1 MNLLSHSVLLP
12 LAEGGAAHTPVVSP
26 DTGAG
31 GVFDLLWLVI
41 GLPLLGA
48 FLLLGVAPFLQ
59 GSLKA
64 SVDKHGHLVGTA
76 MAALSFV
83 LSLVLFVSLLGRD
96 AEERQIG
103 QHLWTWFETGSLN
116 VGMDLLYD
124 PLAALFLLL
133 ITGVGSLIHVYAIGY
148 MEHDPRRRRFFGYLN
163 LFVAAM
169 LTLILSANFV
179 GLFLGWEG
187 VGLASYLLIGFW
199 QHKPSAAAAAKKA
212 FVINRVGDI
221 GLSLAIALM
230 FATFGSADFSVV
242 SELAAGA
249 DQATLNALGLLLLLG
264 ACGKS
269 AQVPLQA
276 WLLDAMEGPTPVS
289 ALIHAATMVTAG
301 VYLVVRSNFIFEL
314 TPVAQTAV
322 VVVATVTLLW
332 GAILGCA
339 KDDIKKAL
347 AGSTM
352 SQIGYMMLAAGLG
365 PAGYPYAIFHLLTH
379 GFFKANMFLGA
390 GSVMHGMDDDVD
402 MRHYG
407 ALRKAMPVTFLTFA
421 MGYLAIIGFPG
432 FSGFWSKDRIIETA
446 LAENLVVGV
455 LAVIGAGITAF
466 YMTRLMLL
474 TFFTS
479 QRWEPDVHPHESP
492 KVMTVPLIVL
502 AALSVLGGV
511 LLLGDW
517 IKTWLE
523 PVTGVAEH
531 HEPPLPALVITLI
544 ITAVVALGVAA
555 AWFLVGKRD
564 VPREAPRDVS
574 FATRAAR
581 ADLYGDAIN
590 DAVVVRPGATL
601 VRGLTTFDDVG
612 VDGTVEGG
620 SSAVRGLSN
629 TLRRVQNGFVRSYA
643 LSLLGGALL
652 VVLALLAVNLG

>member
-1 MNLLSHSVLLP
+1 VNLQTILHA
-12 LAEGGAAHTPVVSP
+12 AEGGAIPVVHP
-26 DTGAG
+26 GAAD
-31 GVFDLLWLVI
+31 GVFSFLWLI
-41 GLPLLGA
+41 IALPLAGA
-48 FLLLGVAPFLQ
+48 VVLLLGGAMAPRALDR
-59 GSLKA
+59 
-64 SVDKHGHLVGTA
+64 VGHWIGTA
-76 MAALSFV
+76 TVAGSFG
-83 LSLVLFVSLLGRD
+83 LSLAMFVALLGRD
-96 AEERQIG
+96 EEERQVG
-103 QHLWTWFETGSLN
+103 QQLYTWFQAGGLD

-124 PLAALFLLL
+124 PLSALFLLL
-133 ITGVGSLIHVYAIGY
+133 ITGVGALIHVYSIGY
-148 MEHDPRRRRFFGYLN
+148 MEHDARRRRFFGYLN

-169 LTLILSANFV
+169 LVLVLSANFL

-199 QHKPSAAAAAKKA
+199 QHKHSAAAAAKKA

-221 GLSLAIALM
+221 GLSLAIGLM
-230 FATFGSADFSVV
+230 FATFGTTDFAAISATTGEVG
-242 SELAAGA
+242 EG
-249 DQATLNALGLLLLLG
+249 TLTALGLLLLLG

-301 VYLVVRSNFIFEL
+301 VYLVVRSNFIFDL
-314 TPVAQTAV
+314 APVAQTAV

-365 PAGYPYAIFHLLTH
+365 PAGYPFAIFHLLTH

-407 ALRKAMPVTFLTFA
+407 ALRAYMPVTFLTFA

-432 FSGFWSKDRIIETA
+432 FSGFWSKDKIIETA
-446 LAENLVVGV
+446 LADNLVVGL
-455 LAVIGAGITAF
+455 LALLGAGITGF
-466 YMTRLMLL
+466 YMTRLMLM
-474 TFFTS
+474 TFFGEK
-479 QRWEPDVHPHESP
+479 RWAEGVHPHESP
-492 KVMTVPLIVL
+492 RIMTVPLIVL

-511 LLLGDW
+511 LLLGDFVVDF
-517 IKTWLE
+517 LA

-531 HEPPLPALVITLI
+531 HEPPLPPIVITI
-544 ITAVVALGVAA
+544 IVTLVVAAGVAA

-564 VPREAPRDVS
+564 VPREAPQDVS
-574 FATRAAR
+574 FAVRAAR

-590 DAVVVRPGATL
+590 DGLVVRPGRGL
-601 VRGLTTFDDVG
+601 VDGLTTFDRVG
-612 VDGTVEGG
+612 VDGVVEGG
-620 SSAVRGLSN
+620 SAAVGGISGV
-629 TLRRVQNGFVRSYA
+629 LRRSQNGFVRSYA

-652 VVLALLAVNLG
+652 VVLALLAVNLA

>member
-1 MNLLSHSVLLP
+1 VNLLSHSVLRAAEDTVP
-12 LAEGGAAHTPVVSP
+12 LVAPE
-26 DTGAG
+26 TGVG

-41 GLPLLGA
+41 ALPLLGA
-48 FLLLGVAPFLQ
+48 VLLLAVAPMAQ
-59 GSLKA
+59 GPLKA
-64 SVDKHGHLVGTA
+64 TVEKNGHLVGTA
-76 MAALSFV
+76 TVVASFV
-83 LSLVLFVSLLGRD
+83 LSLVLFVALVGRD

-103 QHLWTWFETGSLN
+103 QDLYTWFETGSLR

-124 PLAALFLLL
+124 QLAALFLLL

-148 MEHDPRRRRFFGYLN
+148 MEHDARRRRFFGFLN

-169 LTLILSANFV
+169 LMLVLSANFV

-212 FVINRVGDI
+212 FILNRVGDI

-230 FATFGSADFSVV
+230 FATFGSTDFAVV
-242 SELAAGA
+242 SEQTGHAE
-249 DQATLNALGLLLLLG
+249 QSTLTALGLLLLLA

-301 VYLVVRSNFIFEL
+301 VYLVVRSNFIFDL
-314 TPVAQTAV
+314 APIAQTAV

-332 GAILGCA
+332 GAVLGCA

-365 PAGYPYAIFHLLTH
+365 PIGYPFAIFHLLTH

-390 GSVMHGMDDDVD
+390 GSVMHGMNDDVD

-432 FSGFWSKDRIIETA
+432 FSGFWSKDKIIESA
-446 LAENLVVGV
+446 LADNLVVGL
-455 LAVIGAGITAF
+455 LAMLGAGITGF
-466 YMTRLMLL
+466 YMTRLMLM
-474 TFFTS
+474 TFFGEK
-479 QRWEPDVHPHESP
+479 RWADDVHPHESP
-492 KVMTVPLIVL
+492 KVMTIPLIVL
-502 AALSVLGGV
+502 AALSALGGLM
-511 LLLGDW
+511 LLNDW
-517 IKTWLE
+517 IVDFLA
-523 PVTGVAEH
+523 PVTGTAEH
-531 HEPPLPALVITLI
+531 VEPPIPAWSVSVLVL
-544 ITAVVALGVAA
+544 AVVAVGVSI
-555 AWFLVGKRD
+555 AWYLVGRHE
-564 VPREAPRDVS
+564 VPRTAPTDVS

-590 DAVVVRPGATL
+590 DTLVVAPGAVL
-601 VRGLTTFDDVG
+601 VRNLTSLDQHG
-612 VDGTVEGG
+612 VDGVVEGG
-620 SSAVRGLSN
+620 SKGIAGIGMI
-629 TLRRVQNGFVRSYA
+629 LRRTQNGYVRSYA

-652 VVLALLAVNLG
+652 VVLALLAVNFS